1 MVVKSFKRNRL
12 KDNMEIFDWEL
23 TSEDR
28 CKISQILQ
36 HKRVTIS
43 GILSSNGVSSVDLAE
58 LEIVEM

>member
-23 TSEDR
+23 TNEDR

-58 LEIVEM
+58 LEIVEI